1 MVTDREGPKRGW
13 KDTIRH
19 VDPRIILR
27 RPKDDFRR
35 LVLVNTVMAAVLLLV
50 VASLANLII
59 LLPHFG
65 GSGGDW
71 IVPPEIRFKDQLIQ
85 SSIVDGAYRWNISG
99 NVYQLLH
106 FHDDVRWSSLQA
118 RIVYKGESYVTD
130 QFEVVYVPSRMVVQK
145 PAMLPNEPVLYYE
158 ERAGERWRMD
168 PGDVIGVAG
177 ANRSIQGCSLAFG
190 VPGDPY
196 QPKVIFFNIP
206 RFNETFDIALGNCS
220 VNAIHEGTQIWDAT
234 VPILSVSPSW
244 ERVSWGHV
252 KLFVSYVH
260 PSIGF
265 NLTPYPGNESIGGPD
280 TIFYY
285 DEQGPGDGFIGPG
298 DLIRVA
304 NIPQEWKGYDLSLLT
319 GLEGLNGTRISQF
332 YP

>member
-71 IVPPEIRFKDQLIQ
+71 IVPPEIKFRGQLVQ
-85 SSIVDGAYRWNISG
+85 SSLVDGAYRWNISRT
-99 NVYQLLH
+99 VDRLLH
-106 FHDDVRWSSLQA
+106 FDGDVRWSSLQA
-118 RIVYKGESYVTD
+118 RIVFQGESYENGH
-130 QFEVVYVPSRMVVQK
+130 FEVVFVPSRMVVPN
-145 PAMLPNEPVLYYE
+145 PAMIPNEPVVYYE

-177 ANRSIQGCSLAFG
+177 ANRSIQGCSLEFG
-190 VPGDPY
+190 VHGDPY

-234 VPILSVSPSW
+234 VPIESVSPSW
-244 ERVSWGHV
+244 ERVSWGQV
-252 KLFVSYVH
+252 RLL
-260 PSIGF
+260 IGHLGPDVGHI
-265 NLTPYPGNESIGGPD
+265 LTPYPGNDSVGGPE
-280 TIFYY
+280 TMFYY
-285 DEQGPGDGFIGPG
+285 DEPGKKDGFIGTG

-304 NIPQEWKGYDLSLLT
+304 NIPKGWSGGALSLLT
-319 GLEGLNGTRISQF
+319 GLEGLNGTGIPQF